1 VLANLRAQEWQA
13 NLRVPPGLAVGP
25 HQVRLR
31 TAGSSYSNP
40 FQILMQHQSTWG
52 AGFIPRGASAPQA
65 VQPEINQLP
74 PVIYEVTN
82 GMTES
87 DVFHGHRNEYVC
99 CRFRTSE
106 PGLDRDNVILLIDDI
121 EQSVVFLT
129 DLGGGCWQANSRLP
143 AALEQGQH
151 SVRIRTVRS
160 TFGAPGKILFQPT
173 GS

>member
-1 VLANLRAQEWQA
+1 M
-13 NLRVPPGLAVGP
+13 GS
-25 HQVRLR
+25 HQVRMR
-31 TAGSSYSNP
+31 TADSAYSNP

-129 DLGGGCWQANSRLP
+129 DLGVAAGRRIPRLP
-143 AALEQGQH
+143 AGLEQGQH
-151 SVRIRTVRS
+151 YVRIRTARS
-160 TFGAPGKILFQPT
+160 AFGTPGNILFQPP